1 MANVKNDKLIGLIN
15 GYNKVIQET
24 GKLPPPLRANGNLSV
39 KDLMDVIYY
48 LMRIDKP
55 EWNFAPAY
63 PSYIKWN
70 VATQRDFTI
79 DQTTPTETF
88 KPTITYRTVREMPA
102 GFAGTGEP
110 FSGYKNLNMILMEEK
125 KFDDI
130 DGPKVEQTKIK
141 AYETLV
147 QFELWDIQHE
157 NLDRMYEWFRRWLT
171 LCRPLFKYMG
181 IENCFY
187 WGGGEFTN
195 DQHLNKAL
203 NRRSMLY
210 YVRTQELY
218 TFVQTEIL
226 KEVKQTI
233 EILNKEINNN
243 H

>member
-130 DGPKVEQTKIK
+130 DGSKVEQTKIK

-181 IENCFY
+181 IENCCY

-218 TFVQTEIL
+218 TFIQTEIL

>member
-1 MANVKNDKLIGLIN
+1 MAKIINDKLYSLIN
-15 GYNKVIQET
+15 GYNKIITET
-24 GKLPPPLRANGNLSV
+24 GKLPPPLKAGGNLSV

-48 LMRIDKP
+48 LMRVDKP

-70 VATQRDFTI
+70 VSTQRDFTI
-79 DQTTPTETF
+79 DKETPTETF

-110 FSGYKNLNMILMEEK
+110 FSGYKILNMILMEEK
-125 KFDDI
+125 KTSYDENI
-130 DGPKVEQTKIK
+130 AVEQTKIK
-141 AYETLV
+141 GYETLV
-147 QFELWDIQHE
+147 QFEFWDIQHD

-171 LCRPLFKYMG
+171 LCRPLFRYLG

-195 DQHLNKAL
+195 DQHLNKSL

-210 YVRTQELY
+210 YIRTQEIY
-218 TFVQTEIL
+218 TFIQTDVL
-226 KEVKQTI
+226 KAVKETI
-233 EILNKEINNN
+233 EILNQEMNN

>member
-1 MANVKNDKLIGLIN
+1 MANVQNDKLIGLIN

-24 GKLPPPLRANGNLSV
+24 GKLPPPLKANGNLSV

-125 KFDDI
+125 KFEDI

-141 AYETLV
+141 AYETLI
-147 QFELWDIQHE
+147 QFELWDIQHD

-171 LCRPLFKYMG
+171 LCRPLFRYMG

>member
-218 TFVQTEIL
+218 TFIQTEIL

>member
-1 MANVKNDKLIGLIN
+1 MANVQNDKLIGLIN

-48 LMRIDKP
+48 LMKIDKP

-70 VATQRDFTI
+70 VATQRDFAI

-125 KFDDI
+125 KFEDI

-141 AYETLV
+141 AYETLI
-147 QFELWDIQHE
+147 QFELWDIQHD

-171 LCRPLFKYMG
+171 LCRPLFRYMG

>member
-1 MANVKNDKLIGLIN
+1 MANVQNDKLIGLIN

-24 GKLPPPLRANGNLSV
+24 GKLPSPLKANGNLSV

-125 KFDDI
+125 KFEDI

-141 AYETLV
+141 AYETLI

-171 LCRPLFKYMG
+171 LCRPLFRYMG

>member
-1 MANVKNDKLIGLIN
+1 MANVQNDKLIGLIN

-79 DQTTPTETF
+79 DKTTPTETF

-125 KFDDI
+125 KFEDI

-141 AYETLV
+141 AYETLI
-147 QFELWDIQHE
+147 QFELWDIQHD

-171 LCRPLFKYMG
+171 LCRPLFRYMG

>member
-88 KPTITYRTVREMPA
+88 KPTITYRTVKEMPA

>member
-1 MANVKNDKLIGLIN
+1 MDNIQNDKLIGLIN
-15 GYNKVIQET
+15 GYNKVIKET

-39 KDLMDVIYY
+39 KDLMDLIYY
-48 LMRIDKP
+48 LMKIDKP

-70 VATQRDFTI
+70 VTTQRDFTI
-79 DQTTPTETF
+79 NETTPTETF

-102 GFAGTGEP
+102 GFAGVGEP

-125 KFDDI
+125 KFEDI

-141 AYETLV
+141 AYETLI
-147 QFELWDIQHE
+147 QFELWDIQHD

-171 LCRPLFKYMG
+171 LCRPLFRYMG

-218 TFVQTEIL
+218 TFIQSNIL